1 MRLPAHPKWGTV
13 LAGRKSALHS
23 ERLRADESSF
33 CKPSSNS
40 SFRNLRNSIRQ
51 HQNDQS
57 SQFGA
62 AGDFCAGMLLFFLLA
77 GVYAWYRTGW
87 ALSEIM
93 LAQ

>member
-1 MRLPAHPKWGTV
+1 M
-13 LAGRKSALHS
+13 
-23 ERLRADESSF
+23 
-33 CKPSSNS
+33 
-40 SFRNLRNSIRQ
+40 RNSIRQ